1 MNLLATCT
9 TYIIYI
15 FNYNILKIKIYIW
28 RGMNDAWYFWILL
41 IDARE
46 KETLKIYN

>member
-1 MNLLATCT
+1 MSKNLV
-9 TYIIYI
+9 YI
-15 FNYNILKIKIYIW
+15 FNNNNFKLKNKNIYIW